1 VTARARTAGKDSAM
15 NSSAEGTRL
24 ADEMAVSNVR
34 RHWAFRLDLGELDSL
49 RECFHPGA
57 TVTVSW
63 FSGPIETFIER
74 TKGLFAAR
82 KPEEHRK
89 HWLGNM
95 RAEIVGTRAVLET
108 DVQIMIREYIGDNLY
123 DCTSF
128 ARFYDFMEKRGG
140 VWRINEWQTIYDKDR
155 VDPVVP
161 SAEPAPFYAQAA
173 FRGPEAGFAFMKLR
187 QAMKGRT
194 VPASLVIAG
203 TNAEAQLRQRGA
215 SWLAGT
221 KV

>member
-1 VTARARTAGKDSAM
+1 MILDVKQE
-15 NSSAEGTRL
+15 NSILGSPELPTL
-24 ADEMAVSNVR
+24 LDEMAVCNVR
-34 RHWAFRLDLGELDSL
+34 RHWAFRLDLGELDAL
-49 RECFHPGA
+49 RECFHLGA
-57 TVTVSW
+57 IVTVSW

-74 TKGLFAAR
+74 TRGLFAAR

-95 RAEIVGTRAVLET
+95 RAEIAGNRAVLET
-108 DVQIMIREYIGDNLY
+108 DVQIMIREYIGDALY
-123 DCTSF
+123 DCTSY
-128 ARFYDFMEKRGG
+128 ARFYDLMEKRDG
-140 VWRINEWQTIYDKDR
+140 VWRISEWQTIYDKDR

-161 SAEPAPFYAQAA
+161 TAAPATFYAQAA
-173 FRGPEAGFAFMKLR
+173 FKGADAGFAFMKLR

-203 TNAEAQLRQRGA
+203 TDAEAKLRQRGA
-215 SWLAGT
+215 SWLTGA

>member
-1 VTARARTAGKDSAM
+1 
-15 NSSAEGTRL
+15 
-24 ADEMAVSNVR
+24 MAVCNVR
-34 RHWAFRLDLGELDSL
+34 RHWAFRLDLHELDAL

-57 TVTVSW
+57 IVTVSW

-74 TKGLFAAR
+74 TRGLFAAR

-95 RAEIVGTRAVLET
+95 RAEIEGNRAVLET
-108 DVQIMIREYIGDNLY
+108 DVQIMIREYIGDALY
-123 DCTSF
+123 DCTSY
-128 ARFYDFMEKRGG
+128 ARFYDLLEKRDG
-140 VWRINEWQTIYDKDR
+140 VWRIGEWQTIYDKDR

-161 SAEPAPFYAQAA
+161 SADPAPFYAQAA
-173 FRGPEAGFAFMKLR
+173 FKGADAGFAFMKLR

-203 TNAEAQLRQRGA
+203 TEAEAKLRQRGA
-215 SWLAGT
+215 GWLAGA

>member
-1 VTARARTAGKDSAM
+1 MDR
-15 NSSAEGTRL
+15 SAELVLL
-24 ADEMAVSNVR
+24 ADEMQVCNVR
-34 RHWAFRLDLGELDSL
+34 RHWAFRLDLHELDAL

-57 TVTVSW
+57 SVTVSW

-95 RAEIVGTRAVLET
+95 RAEVAGTRAVLET
-108 DVQIMIREYIGDNLY
+108 DVQIIIREYIGEALY
-123 DCTSF
+123 DCVSY
-128 ARFYDFMEKRGG
+128 ARFYDLMEKRDG
-140 VWRINEWQTIYDKDR
+140 VWRIGEWQTIYDKDR

-161 SAEPAPFYAQAA
+161 AADPAPFYAQAVFKGA
-173 FRGPEAGFAFMKLR
+173 DSGFAFMKLR

-194 VPASLVIAG
+194 VPASIVIAG
-203 TNAEAQLRQRGA
+203 TDAEAKLRQRGA
-215 SWLAGT
+215 RWLAGA